1 MGKMSNVWS
10 LRCFDIEKFANF
22 VWRMALI
29 FFGLKFVLS
38 VFASI
43 LFIYALAEPG
53 MQAHKFT
60 GFGASVG
67 ELTTSITW
75 LLQLVAVRFV
85 LEVSLRLI
93 GERTPGYL
101 LPFRRPCR
109 QG

>member
-1 MGKMSNVWS
+1 MSNVWS
-10 LRCFDIEKFANF
+10 LRCPNIEKFANF

-38 VFASI
+38 VVASI

-53 MQAHKFT
+53 MQTHKFT
-60 GFGASVG
+60 GFSASVG

-85 LEVSLRLI
+85 LEVSLRLV
-93 GERTPGYL
+93 GERTSTL
-101 LPFRRPCR
+101 LPSLTDVPAA
-109 QG
+109 